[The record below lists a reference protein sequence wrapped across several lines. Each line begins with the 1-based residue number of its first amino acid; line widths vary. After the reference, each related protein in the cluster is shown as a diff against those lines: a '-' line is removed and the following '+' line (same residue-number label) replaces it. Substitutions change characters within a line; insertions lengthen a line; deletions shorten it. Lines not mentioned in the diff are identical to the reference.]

1 MLAIISPAKKL
12 DFESD
17 PITDVFTE
25 PVLIKDTK
33 KLAKQAKNLTR
44 ADLRRMMGIS
54 EQLAELNFQRFQD
67 FKPTANLANARQ
79 AALSF
84 AGDTYVGL
92 DATSLSEKD
101 LAYAQDHLRILSGLY
116 GLLRPL
122 DLMQP
127 YRLEMGTKFA
137 IGDTEDLYGF
147 WDTRVTDAI
156 NAATEGQSNRTVVNL
171 ASNEYAKVVR
181 PKALAGDIVTPI
193 FKEEKAGKSRVLG
206 MFAKRARGMMAR
218 YMIKNRIDTVAG
230 LKKFS
235 DGGYC
240 FQPEQSDATTLVFTR
255 PQP

>member
-17 PITDVFTE
+17 PITDTFTE

-44 ADLRRMMGIS
+44 ADLRRMMSIS

-92 DATSLSEKD
+92 DATSLNKKD

-147 WDTRVTDAI
+147 WIPASPTRSMRQPKVKVTELWLTWRPTNMPKWCARKRSPAI
-156 NAATEGQSNRTVVNL
+156 
-171 ASNEYAKVVR
+171 
-181 PKALAGDIVTPI
+181 
-193 FKEEKAGKSRVLG
+193 
-206 MFAKRARGMMAR
+206 
-218 YMIKNRIDTVAG
+218 
-230 LKKFS
+230 
-235 DGGYC
+235 
-240 FQPEQSDATTLVFTR
+240 
-255 PQP
+255 